1 MARTDEAEATIRIL
15 GEDLVTDKA
24 AKAEKN
30 VEKIG
35 DAAEKVKGPL
45 GRLRDRLDELGES
58 TFFTELNQASELAGK
73 ALGVLA
79 AGYEQLKQAAADR
92 TIANAFNS
100 SFGADGVERLATATQ
115 GLLADGYLRE
125 LANQGAR
132 AGLSLEQVAKL
143 LESSTRAALGSGKDL
158 RETADAFLKSTIEGN
173 DEATKQLGV
182 LVDLAGAQ
190 DDYARTLGITADRL
204 TGAQKAQA
212 SLVEITRQ
220 ADAAF
225 EGVTGD
231 ASLTRL
237 SRLET
242 KWQNFTA
249 TMREAAL
256 AATVGFPE
264 WLTGDDSSEE
274 RTRSQESRAA
284 AERISSLEEVE
295 SKLHETR
302 VAAWEAALK
311 AEQGFYSEQARAQQ
325 AALETYEAQLI
336 QRKDALLAAQAAAE
350 ALAESERELARQAA
364 EDIARYGSL
373 ERKALVEK
381 MEALQA
387 MAAEAVFARQA
398 EAELAGQFLDT
409 ATAASKWTEFMEAA
423 DAAQID
429 LVSSTE
435 LMSQALRV
443 HQSEM
448 VRTLELQAEMAELA
462 GDVAGAFA
470 ARSQAASL
478 ASGDSGRR
486 GPIAPAASK
495 GGGGGKSKLDA
506 SLEAN
511 AQKTAAGQQRLND
524 AMWALRD
531 QAEQLAD
538 EQHQLSM
545 QADEARFRERV
556 DLALQHHEEQQRI
569 LSESRQ
575 SGFDSLTDSILG
587 LRDAL
592 GELDGISL
600 DGLANAA
607 QGMGPLMAQFDA
619 LANATD
625 KSKGAMVSGS
635 LGIAAASGKM
645 VAGIIKDQRAQA
657 IIMALVE
664 QAEAW
669 GAFAR
674 YDYVSFGAHMVSSA
688 LWGTIAGTSG
698 GGGGRGGGGAS
709 GGAGGRGARET
720 PRVPNEAPPDGPT
733 FNPITI
739 HISGGT
745 YLGTDAEKTGRAL
758 AQMVDR
764 HRGRSFRS
772 GDGGS
777 PP

>member
-1 MARTDEAEATIRIL
+1 MARQDEAEATIRIL
-15 GEDLVTDKA
+15 GEDLVTGA
-24 AKAEKN
+24 AQNAERS
-30 VEKIG
+30 VERIG
-35 DAAEKVKGPL
+35 ETAEKVAKGPF
-45 GRLRDRLDELGES
+45 GRLSDALDALGEN

-79 AGYEQLKQAAADR
+79 SGYEQLKQAAADR
-92 TIANAFNS
+92 TIANTFNRA
-100 SFGADGVERLATATQ
+100 FGADGLERLAAATQ
-115 GLLADGYLRE
+115 GLIADTGLRE

-132 AGLSLEQVAKL
+132 AGLSLEQVASL

-158 RETADAFLKSTIEGN
+158 RETADGFLKSTIEGN
-173 DEATKQLGV
+173 DEATKQLGI
-182 LVDLAGAQ
+182 LVDLGSAQ
-190 DDYARTLGITADRL
+190 DDYARSLGVTTDRL
-204 TGAQKAQA
+204 TATQRAAA
-212 SLVEITRQ
+212 SLTEITKQ
-220 ADAAF
+220 TDAAF
-225 EGVTGD
+225 QGVTGD
-231 ASLTRL
+231 GSLNRL
-237 SRLET
+237 SRLEAR
-242 KWQNFTA
+242 WQNFTA

-256 AATVGFPE
+256 AATVGLPE
-264 WLTGDDSSEE
+264 TIDRALEGPSDILESEAFKRLDDLVKGDFSTENIERVIMKLRLAGAVQEAYTLNIQLTARATQLLAQEE
-274 RTRSQESRAA
+274 AALDAAFRERAAHMEAVAA
-284 AERISSLEEVE
+284 AERA
-295 SKLHETR
+295 R
-302 VAAWEAALK
+302 LK
-311 AEQGFYSEQARAQQ
+311 ALADEVIKTDEARIAAIEHARQLALVAERLGSSQQ
-325 AALETYEAQLI
+325 AGERWQAVLVALG
-336 QRKDALLAAQAAAE
+336 AAHVNATDDVMAF
-350 ALAESERELARQAA
+350 
-364 EDIARYGSL
+364 YGAIRSSNN
-373 ERKALVEK
+373 EMAKA
-381 MEALQA
+381 
-387 MAAEAVFARQA
+387 
-398 EAELAGQFLDT
+398 
-409 ATAASKWTEFMEAA
+409 
-423 DAAQID
+423 I
-429 LVSSTE
+429 
-435 LMSQALRV
+435 
-443 HQSEM
+443 
-448 VRTLELQAEMAELA
+448 ELQAEMAAAAGDLA
-462 GDVAGAFA
+462 GADALRAQALGVMTGETGSTKPSVAK
-470 ARSQAASL
+470 S
-478 ASGDSGRR
+478 
-486 GPIAPAASK
+486 
-495 GGGGGKSKLDA
+495 GGGGKSKLDA
-506 SLEAN
+506 SLEEN
-511 AQKTAAGQQRLND
+511 ARRTAEGQQRLND

-538 EQHQLSM
+538 EQHQMAL

-556 DLALQHHEEQQRI
+556 DLALAHHEEQQRF

-607 QGMGPLMAQFDA
+607 QNMGPLMAQFDA

-625 KSKGAMVSGS
+625 KSKGAMISGS
-635 LGIAAASGKM
+635 LGIVAASGKM

-657 IIMALVE
+657 IIMSLVE

-688 LWGTIAGTSG
+688 LWGAIAGTSG

-745 YLGTDAEKTGRAL
+745 YLGTDAERTGREL
-758 AQMVDR
+758 ARMVDR